1 MISSE
6 FSDKNSVSLSER
18 QKRLK
23 QTLSRPFSDKTMYHP
38 GVDSMVYTITYEDH
52 TVYIN
57 NTRYAYIDIASIHRL
72 SSIDS
77 LLYDLELAGYYPVI
91 LYPELSDAL
100 LTHETPFYRL
110 VRKGCL
116 GMISVS
122 SILGQ
127 NPGRAEMIAFNM
139 IRGNLAHFIGAPS
152 DKGRED
158 DIETAHMKIE
168 GKLGSTAAD
177 TLRNNRARVIAD
189 EHVEVDSPIKMDY
202 MKRPKRRF
210 F

>member
-6 FSDKNSVSLSER
+6 FSDKNSVSLTER

-23 QTLSRPFSDKTMYHP
+23 ETLSQPFSEQAVHHS
-38 GVDSMVYTITYEDH
+38 GVGADVYTIAYDDH

-57 NTRYAYIDIASIHRL
+57 DTRYAYIDIAPIQRL

-91 LYPELSDAL
+91 MYPELSDAL

-116 GMISVS
+116 GMVSASSV
-122 SILGQ
+122 LGR
-127 NPGRAEMIAFNM
+127 NPGKAQMIALNM
-139 IRGNLAHFIGAPS
+139 IRGHLAHFISSPDDVVREKDVEAAYAKVES
-152 DKGRED
+152 KRGREAA
-158 DIETAHMKIE
+158 ETM
-168 GKLGSTAAD
+168 
-177 TLRNNRARVIAD
+177 RNNRARVLAD
-189 EHVEVDSPIKMDY
+189 DHVEVDSPVKMDY